1 MLATKT
7 VTRDKQVTDKQ
18 DDDAAAFVDVGH
30 MYPFTK
36 NKVNEEEKILD
47 I

>member
-1 MLATKT
+1 MLATKK
-7 VTRDKQVTDKQ
+7 VTRDKQVADKQ
-18 DDDAAAFVDVGH
+18 DDDAAAFVDVGQ

-36 NKVNEEEKILD
+36 SKIKEEEKILD